1 MATTAELVTILQ
13 EQFKGWNANGP
24 RGVLHYID
32 VAHRI
37 FRQVESEQT
46 VYFDETNGKLPYLD
60 TTDGVYKYSL
70 PSNCWKLAGVYIE
83 AGVTGSL
90 LDNLS
95 LADYGLRVSNVH
107 KIESVVMSGIE
118 YLRLHNVRS
127 WPASEAAVARL
138 AFSDNP
144 GTTDDVYNIKY
155 YRQPVELVS
164 DSIQLEVEP
173 PYDELYLLPA
183 VCELIEGI
191 QHGNYADA
199 RTKLLE
205 IWRPKYWK
213 EINGGE
219 QGFDFDSEDR
229 GY

>member
-1 MATTAELVTILQ
+1 M

-37 FRQVESEQT
+37 FRQIESEQT

-60 TTDGVYKYSL
+60 TTAGVYAYSL
-70 PSNCWKLAGVYIE
+70 PSNCWKLAGVYVE
-83 AGVTGSL
+83 EGVTGSV
-90 LDNLS
+90 LDNYT
-95 LADYGLRVSNVH
+95 LADYGLRTSH
-107 KIESVVMSGIE
+107 KGVCESVVLSGIG
-118 YLRLHNVRS
+118 YLRVKNIRS
-127 WPASEAAVARL
+127 WPATESAVARL
-138 AFSDNP
+138 AFSDDP
-144 GTTDDVYNIKY
+144 GTTDDVYNLKY
-155 YRQPVELVS
+155 YKQPVDIVS
-164 DSIQLEVEP
+164 DSIQIEVEP

-183 VCELIEGI
+183 ICELIEGI
-191 QHGNYADA
+191 QHGNYAQA
-199 RTKLLE
+199 RTNLLE

-219 QGFDFDSEDR
+219 QGFDADAEDR